1 MAPQHDAHSLVLIDG
16 RSGAGKTSFAT
27 QLARARSALLISI
40 DDAYP
45 GWDGLDAGS
54 WHIYSRVLVPWSRGE
69 QGSYQTWDWKRA
81 RPGEWVQVPS
91 DTPLVVEGCGAIRRE
106 SSPLATRALWLE
118 APEAKRRQRVAAR
131 DGDTCV
137 PHWHR
142 WSLQE
147 QRFGERHRPR
157 DLATEVVL
165 AGRSQAGVGGAG

>member
-27 QLARARSALLISI
+27 ELARARSALLISI

-69 QGSYQTWDWKRA
+69 HGSYQTWDWKRS

-106 SSPLATRALWLE
+106 CEGLGAELVWREVGEQERKERAI
-118 APEAKRRQRVAAR
+118 AR
-131 DGDTCV
+131 DGESYATQ
-137 PHWHR
+137 WHR
-142 WSLQE
+142 WALQE
-147 QRFGERHRPR
+147 DRF
-157 DLATEVVL
+157 LAIHGSREIATQ
-165 AGRSQAGVGGAG
+165 SSYFGVSNGA